1 MEESIMETANQQ
13 EHMEEAPIGVVED
26 TVQAH
31 ERKRVE
37 QLEKE
42 NAILKQN
49 AAAAAK
55 APVRGVSAG
64 AVQSNPAASF
74 EKGLFSDPW

>member
-1 MEESIMETANQQ
+1 MEENKKEIDIQQVEPDAKEQAETAQ
-13 EHMEEAPIGVVED
+13 ELD
-26 TVQAH
+26 N
-31 ERKRVE
+31 KRVE

-42 NAILKQN
+42 NAVLKQN

-55 APVRGVSAG
+55 APVRGVSVGAG
-64 AVQSNPAASF
+64 QSAPASDF